1 MSAIESKAKSLVS
14 TKADDPCCQ
23 RICDLPDDLLLQI
36 LLHVPTKNA
45 MLEKLDF
52 KDDQGSESFG
62 WFIEKSL
69 QLHKAP
75 KLVSLV
81 VELGPTS
88 HADVDVGK
96 WVDKAVKHEPTSFS
110 KSLYTCD
117 TVVSLTLSNQILVD
131 VTFPATMLFLLN
143 LSLLDVEYKDED
155 SLARPYQV
163 PLFSSNWWLHDDSL
177 TNFTVK
183 VPSLKILT
191 YKTRFHDE
199 EEVKEEEEEEEYY
212 IRSLVI
218 DCPALTQLISDM
230 SFFCHTS
237 VACSNAIKFS
247 RLIELYFTIEDP
259 VDWLEPFICLL
270 QNSPILKALTIFTI
284 GCPPSS
290 SSWNQPST
298 IPPCLSS
305 QLETF
310 K

>member
-1 MSAIESKAKSLVS
+1 MASYVWK
-14 TKADDPCCQ
+14 
-23 RICDLPDDLLLQI
+23 
-36 LLHVPTKNA
+36 

-96 WVDKAVKHEPTSFS
+96 WVDKAVKH
-110 KSLYTCD
+110 
-117 TVVSLTLSNQILVD
+117 D

-163 PLFSSNWWLHDDSL
+163 PLFSSNWWLHD
-177 TNFTVK
+177 
-183 VPSLKILT
+183 
-191 YKTRFHDE
+191 
-199 EEVKEEEEEEEYY
+199 
-212 IRSLVI
+212 
-218 DCPALTQLISDM
+218 
-230 SFFCHTS
+230 

-310 K
+310 KWLDYGGKEDDKQLMTYILANSICLKTVDIKLIPTCNIEECQKELESMPGISPSS

>member
-1 MSAIESKAKSLVS
+1 MASYVWK
-14 TKADDPCCQ
+14 
-23 RICDLPDDLLLQI
+23 
-36 LLHVPTKNA
+36 

-96 WVDKAVKHEPTSFS
+96 WVDKAVKHGALSSSPVLF
-110 KSLYTCD
+110 KL
-117 TVVSLTLSNQILVD
+117 VV
-131 VTFPATMLFLLN
+131 ARR
-143 LSLLDVEYKDED
+143 DE
-155 SLARPYQV
+155 
-163 PLFSSNWWLHDDSL
+163 DSL

-212 IRSLVI
+212 IRSL
-218 DCPALTQLISDM
+218 
-230 SFFCHTS
+230 

-310 K
+310 KWLDYGGKEDDKQLMTYILANSICLKTVDIKLIPTCNIEECQKELESMPGISPSSLL

>member
-1 MSAIESKAKSLVS
+1 MNSEEDLVDFKKKLEQEKMSAIESKAKSLVS

-45 MLEKLDF
+45 VTTEILSKRWHG
-52 KDDQGSESFG
+52 QGSESFG

-163 PLFSSNWWLHDDSL
+163 PLFSSNWWLHD
-177 TNFTVK
+177 
-183 VPSLKILT
+183 
-191 YKTRFHDE
+191 TRFHDE

-212 IRSLVI
+212 IRSL
-218 DCPALTQLISDM
+218 
-230 SFFCHTS
+230 

-284 GCPPSS
+284 
-290 SSWNQPST
+290 PST

-310 K
+310 KWLDYGGKEDDKQLMTYILANSICLKT